1 MKCRGI
7 LLASCLFCAV
17 PALAVDEL
25 APPPAPVVPQ
35 STSAVLSEIGRYQ
48 LFESQFSVGTVKGPE
63 SAEKNLLKID
73 TATGEVWI
81 GKQTQYMDKKSGKL
95 IQQRYWEPFEHYLEA
110 QPYALPT
117 QGR

>member
-1 MKCRGI
+1 MKRLTLFACT
-7 LLASCLFCAV
+7 LLFAA

-25 APPPAPVVPQ
+25 APTPPPVMPQ
-35 STSAVLSEIGRYQ
+35 AVVVSSGDIGRYQ
-48 LFESQFSVGTVKGPE
+48 LFESQFAVGTVKGPE
-63 SAEKNLLKID
+63 SAERNLLKID

-81 GKQTQYMDKKSGKL
+81 GKQTQYMDKKTGKL

-110 QPYALPT
+110 QPFTQPA

>member
-1 MKCRGI
+1 MKRLSLIACT
-7 LLASCLFCAV
+7 LLFAA

-25 APPPAPVVPQ
+25 APPPPVVPQ
-35 STSAVLSEIGRYQ
+35 TVAVASSEIGRYQ
-48 LFESQFSVGTVKGPE
+48 LFESQFSVGTLKGPE
-63 SAEKNLLKID
+63 NVEKNLLRID

-110 QPYALPT
+110 QPYTPPAT
-117 QGR
+117 R

>member
-1 MKCRGI
+1 MKRLTLIACT
-7 LLASCLFCAV
+7 LLFAV

-25 APPPAPVVPQ
+25 APPAPVVPQ
-35 STSAVLSEIGRYQ
+35 TVAFAASEIGRYQ
-48 LFESQFSVGTVKGPE
+48 LFESQFAVGTVKGPE
-63 SAEKNLLKID
+63 NAERNLLKID

-81 GKQTQYMDKKSGKL
+81 GKQTQYMDKKTGKL

-110 QPYALPT
+110 QPFTQPV

>member
-1 MKCRGI
+1 MKRRS
-7 LLASCLFCAV
+7 LLVSTLLFFAV

-25 APPPAPVVPQ
+25 APLPTPVVPAPVVG
-35 STSAVLSEIGRYQ
+35 SSSDIGRFQ

-63 SAEKNLLKID
+63 NAEKNLLKID

-81 GKQTQYMDKKSGKL
+81 GKQTQYMDKKTGKL

-110 QPYALPT
+110 QPYTLPQT
-117 QGR
+117 R